1 MPLTITRFAP
11 ENISS
16 AEITKALADPRPC
29 SYKLQYFEV
38 AGAGGVARDILAFAD
53 ADWEDLVLTNWPAEN
68 HSPFGVYPVLHIKTP
83 TGLELKMAETLVIE
97 QYLAKKFGL
106 LGDNEW
112 EEQQIKMFHSSSLYV
127 RERLFMRVTWNYK
140 EVMNK
145 ALDLFLTQHLPLWI
159 ETHTK
164 HLKDNGSNGHYVGD
178 KISLADLL
186 TANAIDHF
194 AIQFGGP
201 QIIELI
207 KKSPEIWKV
216 KEKVDAEPRLQAW
229 RQSEGYKSH
238 VRSSVAMYANTG
250 M

>member
-1 MPLTITRFAP
+1 MPMTVARFAP

-16 AEITKALADPRPC
+16 ADISKALADPRPC
-29 SYKLQYFEV
+29 SYKLEYFKV
-38 AGAGGVARDILAFAD
+38 SSMGAVARDILAYGD
-53 ADWEDLVLTNWPAEN
+53 ADWEDLMVTNWPGEIN
-68 HSPFGVYPVLHIKTP
+68 PPFGVLPVLHIKTAS
-83 TGLELKMAETLVIE
+83 GQEVKLAETLVIE

-112 EEQQIKMFHSSSLYV
+112 EEQQIKMFHSSALYL
-127 RERLFMRVTWNYK
+127 RERFSTLVTWNFK
-140 EVMNK
+140 EVMDK
-145 ALDLFLTQHLPLWI
+145 GLDLFLSQQLPRWI

-186 TANAIDHF
+186 TANDIDHF
-194 AIQFGGP
+194 EILLGGP
-201 QIIELI
+201 KIVEMI

-229 RQSEGYKSH
+229 RQSEGYKNHISA
-238 VRSSVAMYANTG
+238 SVTMYANTG
-250 M
+250 L

>member
-11 ENISS
+11 ENVSS
-16 AEITKALADPRPC
+16 ADISKALADPRPC
-29 SYKLQYFEV
+29 SYKIEYFEV
-38 AGAGGVARDILAFAD
+38 SGAGGVARDILAFGE
-53 ADWEDLVLTNWPAEN
+53 ADWEDLMVTNWPAEVKA
-68 HSPFGVYPVLHIKTP
+68 PFGVFPVLHIKTAS
-83 TGLELKMAETLVIE
+83 GQEVQLAETLVIE

-112 EEQQIKMFHSSSLYV
+112 EEQQIKMFHSSSLYL
-127 RERLFMRVTWNYK
+127 RERLFTRVTWNYK
-140 EVMNK
+140 EVMDK
-145 ALDLFLTQHLPLWI
+145 ALELFLSQQLPLWI

-164 HLKDNGSNGHYVGD
+164 HLKDNGSNGHYVGN

-186 TANAIDHF
+186 TANCIDHF

-201 QIIELI
+201 KIVEMI

-229 RQSEGYKSH
+229 RQSEGYKKHISA
-238 VRSSVAMYANTG
+238 STAMYANTG
-250 M
+250 I